1 MTEGKI
7 TRFKVERKSRMAP
20 EYSLEAIE
28 KEIEQRYENA
38 RTLEQAA
45 QDEKA
50 RARQLEKVL
59 QQARNSQINE
69 VTYVDLPDDN

>member
-7 TRFKVERKSRMAP
+7 TKFKVEKKSRMAP

-38 RTLEQAA
+38 RTLEKAA
-45 QDEKA
+45 QDEKQ
-50 RARQLEKVL
+50 RARELEKIL
-59 QQARNSQINE
+59 QAVRNEQVNE
-69 VTYVDLPDDN
+69 VTYIDVKNDD

>member
-7 TRFKVERKSRMAP
+7 TRFKVEKKSRMAP

-38 RTLEQAA
+38 RTLEKAA
-45 QDEKA
+45 QDEKL

-59 QQARNSQINE
+59 QTARNEQVNE
-69 VTYVDLPDDN
+69 VTYVDVKDDN

>member
-7 TRFKVERKSRMAP
+7 TKFKVEKKSRMAP

-50 RARQLEKVL
+50 RARALEKVL
-59 QQARNSQINE
+59 QDARNNQVNE
-69 VTYVDLPDDN
+69 VTYVDVKDD